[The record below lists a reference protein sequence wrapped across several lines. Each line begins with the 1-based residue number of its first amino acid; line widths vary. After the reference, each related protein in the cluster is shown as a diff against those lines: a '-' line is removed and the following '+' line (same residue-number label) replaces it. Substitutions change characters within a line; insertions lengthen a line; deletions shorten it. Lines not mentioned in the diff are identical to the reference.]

1 MTSAD
6 LTALLPLIV
15 VAATAVVV
23 VLVVAFYR
31 NHMAAAGVTL
41 VGLILAFAMLP
52 VAASVTPR
60 RVPPL
65 LVMDS
70 YALFYMGLIFAASLV
85 VTVMAYGYLEGR
97 EGNLEEFYILTLLA
111 TLGSVVLVASNHFV
125 SLFLGLELLSVALYV
140 LIAYFRTAHRPLEAG
155 IKYLILAAASSAFLL
170 FGVALVYAGMGTM
183 DFERLAVLM
192 VPGGEARSGSLL
204 LGLAMIMTGIG
215 FKLAV
220 VPFHMWTPDVYEGAP
235 APVTAFVATV
245 SKGAVFALLLRYF
258 VQVNGYA
265 YESLSLVFTVIAL
278 SSMFVGNL
286 LALMQDNVKRL
297 LAYSSIAHLGYVLV
311 AFLASGA
318 TGVEAVTY
326 YLVAYVVT
334 TLGAFGVV
342 TVLSDHR
349 RDSDT
354 IEDYRGLF
362 WSRPSLA
369 VIFTAML
376 LSLAGIP
383 LTAGFLG
390 KFYVLVAGVESAL
403 WVLVLALVINS
414 ALGLFYYLRIV
425 VAMLGRPAEGMRE
438 GAPTLSFA
446 GGLVLVLLAFL
457 VLWLGVYPAPLMRII
472 QGAVE
477 SLI

>member
-1 MTSAD
+1 MTTAD
-6 LTALLPLIV
+6 LTALLPLIAV
-15 VAATAVVV
+15 GATGVVV
-23 VLVVAFYR
+23 TLVVAFYR
-31 NHMAAAGVTL
+31 NHMAVAGVTL
-41 VGLILAFAMLP
+41 VGLILAIAMLP
-52 VAASVTPR
+52 IAASVIPH

-65 LVMDS
+65 LVVDS

-85 VTVMAYGYLEGR
+85 VAVMAYGYLEGR
-97 EGNLEEFYILTLLA
+97 EGNLEEFYVLILLA
-111 TLGSVVLVASNHFV
+111 TLGSAVLVASNHFV
-125 SLFLGLELLSVALYV
+125 SLFLGLELLTVALYV

-155 IKYLILAAASSAFLL
+155 VKYLILAAASSAFLL
-170 FGVALVYAGMGTM
+170 FGAALVYVEMGTM
-183 DFERLAVLM
+183 EFERLAPLM
-192 VPGGEARSGSLL
+192 VPGGEVRSGLL

-235 APVTAFVATV
+235 VPVTAFVATV

-258 VQVNGYA
+258 VQVNAYA
-265 YESLSLVFTVIAL
+265 YESLSLAFSVIAI
-278 SSMFVGNL
+278 SSMFAGNL
-286 LALMQDNVKRL
+286 LALLQDNVKRM
-297 LAYSSIAHLGYVLV
+297 LAYSSIAHLGYALV
-311 AFLASGA
+311 AFLAGGA

-326 YLVAYVVT
+326 YLAAYFVT

-342 TVLSDHR
+342 SALSDRR
-349 RDSDT
+349 RDSDA

-362 WSRPSLA
+362 WSRPLLA

-390 KFYVLVAGVESAL
+390 KFFVLLAGVQSAL

-414 ALGLFYYLRIV
+414 AIGLFYYLRIV
-425 VAMLGRPAEGMRE
+425 VAMLSRPAEGVRE
-438 GAPTLSFA
+438 GAPRLSFG

-457 VLWLGVYPAPLMRII
+457 VLWLGVYPAPLMRMI
-472 QGAVE
+472 QGAVA